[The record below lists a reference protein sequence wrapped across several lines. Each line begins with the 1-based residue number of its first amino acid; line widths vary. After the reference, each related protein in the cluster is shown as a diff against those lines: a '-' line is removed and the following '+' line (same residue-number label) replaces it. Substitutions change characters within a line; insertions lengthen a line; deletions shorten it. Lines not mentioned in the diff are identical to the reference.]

1 MESTVENRRSK
12 ANNIPY
18 GLPGMP
24 PLALRPKW
32 DNDERERRLR
42 NRMQRIAWG
51 KIISVVG
58 SLILIAV
65 DVRTNV
71 GSVEIRMAVMEA
83 KQLAQQSEIQRLWS
97 YWGAPPP
104 RNAGQ

>member
-1 MESTVENRRSK
+1 MESSVENRRK
-12 ANNIPY
+12 MGNNIPY

-24 PLALRPKW
+24 SLALRPKW
-32 DNDERERRLR
+32 DEDERERRLR
-42 NRMQRIAWG
+42 NRKQRIAWG
-51 KIISVVG
+51 KIVSVIG
-58 SLILIAV
+58 SLLLIAA

-71 GSVEIRMAVMEA
+71 GSVEVRMAVLEA
-83 KQLAQQSEIQRLWS
+83 KQLSQQSELQRLWS